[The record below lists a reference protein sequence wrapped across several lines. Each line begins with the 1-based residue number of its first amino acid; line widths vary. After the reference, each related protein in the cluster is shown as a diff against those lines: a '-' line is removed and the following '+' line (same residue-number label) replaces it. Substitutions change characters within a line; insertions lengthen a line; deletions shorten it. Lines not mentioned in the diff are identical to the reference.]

1 MRGKTTKHQIQ
12 LWVKVQ
18 VLFSFHQSP
27 WYSVCP
33 LTLTDVHSFAQTNE
47 LLSYV
52 SVCYESVTWL
62 HCAPFP
68 ITSFIDYHFAAI
80 LSGALAV
87 NGQWRTYR
95 RMCVAQKNVQTR
107 MCARPHTGQEQSDI
121 LQPRCS
127 DLARRSHVL
136 AIKKAPYPTTMHF
149 HISSYFLLTLPG
161 STVPCGSS
169 PSASFFQKQFENQA
183 IFSDIFTVIKLLRS
197 FPKLDRVCFSCFPS
211 PGWYTV
217 NGLSCWLFPARI
229 ITIEESQYGST
240 DGSFYLVHKY
250 ICWLILGPTPLRAN

>member
-1 MRGKTTKHQIQ
+1 MVALCALSHHLIHRLPFCCYFERGISSEWAMTH
-12 LWVKVQ
+12 
-18 VLFSFHQSP
+18 
-27 WYSVCP
+27 
-33 LTLTDVHSFAQTNE
+33 
-47 LLSYV
+47 
-52 SVCYESVTWL
+52 
-62 HCAPFP
+62 
-68 ITSFIDYHFAAI
+68 
-80 LSGALAV
+80 
-87 NGQWRTYR
+87 
-95 RMCVAQKNVQTR
+95 VQTHVCGTKKR
-107 MCARPHTGQEQSDI
+107 TDKDVCTPTHRPGAESDI

-211 PGWYTV
+211 PG
-217 NGLSCWLFPARI
+217 
-229 ITIEESQYGST
+229 
-240 DGSFYLVHKY
+240 
-250 ICWLILGPTPLRAN
+250 